1 MRKSF
6 DGLLGIVANL
16 LAEDP
21 LSGQSL
27 QEQATCTWEYAKSD
41 PSQEFAWELSEVVT
55 SLLLPPNLSNHKK
68 YEIEFTSFMGEAS
81 PCVVID

>member
-1 MRKSF
+1 MEPTDMRKSF

-27 QEQATCTWEYAKSD
+27 QEQATCT
-41 PSQEFAWELSEVVT
+41 
-55 SLLLPPNLSNHKK
+55 
-68 YEIEFTSFMGEAS
+68 
-81 PCVVID
+81 